1 MVRQTSRERNG
12 FQEKAAI
19 RKTPVIGEKKGRAR
33 PGRCHG
39 DLVPLLNSGQ
49 ILPMSSSIGEWRP
62 DSWRRKPVTQQPVY
76 PDQSA
81 LDAVLRQ
88 LHQLPPL
95 VSSWEV
101 ESLKEQLA
109 EAACGR
115 RFLLQGGDCS
125 ETFADCESGV
135 IAAKLKILLQMSLVL
150 VQGARQRVIRVG
162 RFVGQY
168 AKPRSA
174 DTETRNGVTL
184 PVYRGDLVNRMGFHP
199 DERRPDP
206 ELLLRG
212 YERAGLTI
220 NFIRALVDG
229 GFADLHHPEYWELPF
244 GSQTPLAD
252 DYHRMVQSITESLS
266 FTEALTG
273 RSLPEMN
280 RVDFFSSHEGLHLFY
295 EEAVT
300 RQVPRREGWYN
311 LSTHFP
317 WIGNRTR
324 NLDGAHVEY
333 FRGIRNPIGVKLGL
347 PITPD
352 EVVALCQTLN
362 PANEPGRLTL
372 ITRFGESR
380 VAQELPPIVQAVRQ
394 RGCNALWVCDPMHG
408 NTETTGTGIKTR
420 RFEKVLAELEATFE
434 ILAHCGAHL
443 GGVHFELTGE
453 NVTECVG
460 GACGL
465 TEADLGRDYRS
476 PVDPRL
482 NYEQSLEMALR
493 LAKLLARQPS

>member
-1 MVRQTSRERNG
+1 MSANVRSR
-12 FQEKAAI
+12 
-19 RKTPVIGEKKGRAR
+19 
-33 PGRCHG
+33 
-39 DLVPLLNSGQ
+39 
-49 ILPMSSSIGEWRP
+49 EWRP
-62 DSWRRKPVTQQPVY
+62 DSWRRKSAAQQPVY
-76 PDQSA
+76 ADPTA
-81 LDAVLRQ
+81 LEAALRQ
-88 LHQLPPL
+88 LRRLPPL

-101 ESLKEQLA
+101 ESLKQQLA
-109 EAACGR
+109 EAALGR

-125 ETFADCESGV
+125 ESFADCESGV
-135 IAAKLKILLQMSLVL
+135 IVSKLKILLQMSLVL

-162 RFVGQY
+162 RFGGQY

-174 DTETRNGVTL
+174 DTETRKGVTL
-184 PVYRGDLVNRMGFHP
+184 PVYRGDLVNRVEFHP
-199 DERRPDP
+199 GRRQPDP

-220 NFIRALVDG
+220 NFIRALVGG
-229 GFADLHHPEYWELPF
+229 GFADLHHPEYWALPF
-244 GSQTPLAD
+244 GRKSPLAD
-252 DYHRMVQSITESLS
+252 EYHRMVRSISESLRFTESL
-266 FTEALTG
+266 TG
-273 RSLPEMN
+273 RALPETDW
-280 RVDFFSSHEGLHLFY
+280 VDFFSSREGLHLSN

-311 LSTHFP
+311 LSTHYP

-324 NLDGAHVEY
+324 DLDGAHVEY
-333 FRGIRNPIGVKLGL
+333 FRGIRNPIAVKLGL

-352 EVVALCQTLN
+352 ETVALCHKLN
-362 PANEPGRLTL
+362 PANEPGRLSL
-372 ITRFGESR
+372 ITRFGAAR
-380 VAQELPPIVQAVRQ
+380 VAKELPGIVQAVRR
-394 RGCNALWVCDPMHG
+394 RGHNVLWVCDPMHA
-408 NTETTGTGIKTR
+408 NTETTRAGIKTR

-434 ILAHCGAHL
+434 TLRDNGAHL

-465 TEADLGRDYRS
+465 TEDDLARDYRS

-493 LAKLLARQPS
+493 LAELLAKQSA